1 MGETGETRET
11 RETGEDFD
19 LCRRRLP
26 APMTGPECRSN
37 NNILTGLTGLTGLAD
52 PSRLGHRVANAWQ

>member
-19 LCRRRLP
+19 LSKSESAGVIREELIRW
-26 APMTGPECRSN
+26 
-37 NNILTGLTGLTGLAD
+37 
-52 PSRLGHRVANAWQ
+52 LG